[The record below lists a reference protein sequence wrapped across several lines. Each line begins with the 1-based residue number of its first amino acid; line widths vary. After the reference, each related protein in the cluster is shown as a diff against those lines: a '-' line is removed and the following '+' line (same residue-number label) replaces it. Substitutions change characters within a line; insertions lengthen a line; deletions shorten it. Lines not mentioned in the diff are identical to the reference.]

1 MPRGGKHSSREMIV
15 QARER
20 ERQVVQLFIRGLTWL
35 EIARQLGYGEESGAR
50 KAFARAVKRI
60 PPKDVEVLRKLQSE
74 RMTDSRRRIYSEL
87 AGREMEIPDPENPG
101 QKKRITVRPEVSDVG
116 ALLGRLLN
124 VEQHEADLYG
134 LYAPKKSDVVAHFT
148 GQPMSDEQLDEGL
161 ARLTEQ
167 EREQFMMLL
176 AKLEG
181 RWVEPPPPSVETTAV
196 PHIEPPRNANGSG
209 ENNG

>member
-1 MPRGGKHSSREMIV
+1 MAGGGNHSSREMIV
-15 QARER
+15 QARQR
-20 ERQVVQLFIRGLTWL
+20 EQQVVQLFIRGLTWL

-50 KAFARAVKRI
+50 KAFTRAVKRF
-60 PPKDVEVLRKLQSE
+60 PAKDVELLRNLQSE

-87 AGREMEIPDPENPG
+87 AGREMEVPDPENPG
-101 QKKRITVRPEVSDVG
+101 KKKKITVRPEVSDVG
-116 ALLGRLLN
+116 ALLGRLLS

-148 GQPMSDEQLDEGL
+148 GQAMTDEQLDEGL

-196 PHIEPPRNANGSG
+196 AIEPPRNANGSG

>member
-1 MPRGGKHSSREMIV
+1 MAHGGNRRSREMIV

-20 ERQVVQLFIRGLTWL
+20 ERQCVQLFIRGLTWV
-35 EIARQLGYGEESGAR
+35 EIGRQLGVDEAGAR
-50 KAFARAVKRI
+50 HAFDRGFKRI

-87 AGREMEIPDPENPG
+87 AGREMEVPDPEHPG
-101 QKKRITVRPEVSDVG
+101 QMKRITVRPEISDVG
-116 ALLGRLLN
+116 ALLGRLLS

-134 LYAPKKSDVVAHFT
+134 LYAPKKSDFVAHFT
-148 GQPMSDEQLDEGL
+148 GQPISDEELDAGL
-161 ARLTEQ
+161 ARLTEE

-181 RWVEPPPPSVETTAV
+181 RWVEPPPSVETTAV

>member
-1 MPRGGKHSSREMIV
+1 MAGGGNHSSREMIV

-116 ALLGRLLN
+116 ALLGRLLS

-134 LYAPKKSDVVAHFT
+134 LYAPKQSDLVSHVT
-148 GQPMSDEQLDEGL
+148 GQSISDEELDIQL
-161 ARLTEQ
+161 ARLTE
-167 EREQFMMLL
+167 EEKEQFMRLL
-176 AKLEG
+176 AKLQG
-181 RWVEPPPPSVETTAV
+181 RWVEPPVESIETTAV
-196 PHIEPPRNANGSG
+196 PQIELPKNGSG
-209 ENNG
+209 ESNG